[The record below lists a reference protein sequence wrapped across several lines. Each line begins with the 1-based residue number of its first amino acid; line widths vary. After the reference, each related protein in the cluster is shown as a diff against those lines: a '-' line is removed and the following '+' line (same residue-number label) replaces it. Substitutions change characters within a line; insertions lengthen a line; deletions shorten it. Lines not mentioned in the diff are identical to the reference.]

1 MGNTEFQLYLQEN
14 WTALMAA
21 ANNGRY
27 AVVDLLLR
35 HGADPDM
42 QDKVSKPLS
51 EYVNTCDSHMI
62 VT

>member
-1 MGNTEFQLYLQEN
+1 
-14 WTALMAA
+14 MAA

-27 AVVDLLLR
+27 AVVDLLLQ